1 VRRGLSLNT
10 NLLLAVVFLSPA
22 FVANAT
28 PLVVKNIVSKRH
40 PIDFGKTFIDGRRVF
55 GDSKSW
61 EGLLAGV
68 LTGALVGALLAPVF
82 QGRYVETAVS
92 GFLQGT
98 AAMLGDLANSFLKR
112 RIGLKP
118 GAPLPVLDQVS
129 FMVAALIFVRLLNL
143 DTSVGIRVGPAE
155 STVILLLT
163 LVLHPLTNY
172 IAYLLKLKE
181 VPY

>member
-1 VRRGLSLNT
+1 LSS
-10 NLLLAVVFLSPA
+10 NLVLAVVFLCPA
-22 FVANAT
+22 FVANTA
-28 PLVVKNIVSKRH
+28 PLIVKNIVRSRH

-61 EGLLAGV
+61 EGLVAGV
-68 LTGALVGALLAPVF
+68 ITGALVGVLLAPVF
-82 QGRYVETAVS
+82 QGRYMETALS
-92 GFLQGT
+92 GLLQGT

-129 FMVAALIFVRLLNL
+129 FVVTALLVVHLLNL
-143 DTSVGIRVGPAE
+143 DSLVGVRVGLAE
-155 STVILLLT
+155 SAAVLVLA

-172 IAYLLKLKE
+172 VAYLLKLKE

>member
-1 VRRGLSLNT
+1 LSS
-10 NLLLAVVFLSPA
+10 NLVLAVVFLCPA
-22 FVANAT
+22 FVANTA
-28 PLVVKNIVSKRH
+28 PLIVKNIVRSRH
-40 PIDFGKTFIDGRRVF
+40 PVDFGKTFIDGRRVF

-61 EGLLAGV
+61 EGLVAGV
-68 LTGALVGALLAPVF
+68 ITGALVGVLLAPVF
-82 QGRYVETAVS
+82 QGRYVETALS
-92 GFLQGT
+92 GLLQGT

-129 FMVAALIFVRLLNL
+129 FVVTALLVVHLLNL
-143 DTSVGIRVGPAE
+143 DSLVNVRVGLAE
-155 STVILLLT
+155 SATVLALA